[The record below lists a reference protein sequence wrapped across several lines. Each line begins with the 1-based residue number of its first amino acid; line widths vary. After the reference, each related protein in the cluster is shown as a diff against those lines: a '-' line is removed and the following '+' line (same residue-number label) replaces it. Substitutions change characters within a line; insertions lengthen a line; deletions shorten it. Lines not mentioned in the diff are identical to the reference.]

1 MSPLRDQSDM
11 LFIMTTVQ
19 TIQTDCVRNV
29 VCLNAKPDG
38 TNSIHCAIWD
48 WPKQIAIY
56 CFILHDTALHKAVAI
71 LNMVIRHNNK
81 TNKCTWKYV

>member
-48 WPKQIAIY
+48 
-56 CFILHDTALHKAVAI
+56 
-71 LNMVIRHNNK
+71 
-81 TNKCTWKYV
+81 